1 MSFDRTIAGIDS
13 IKQQGSISV
22 DEVYDIIV
30 CVLEDAYEIGG
41 TEGIAELPVN
51 DEELYARKM
60 NRIASAL
67 SNSFEEKRASLQAL
81 RENLKERCNAHNETI
96 LSIQS
101 ELADVNTD
109 ILKASEVKTELEQQQ
124 RKLHAERGHL
134 LTIDEENEKLKEEI
148 ERLSD
153 PNLDKMA
160 IENESLKSEVSKR
173 REKESELQTE
183 KKKLATLVDEIAAR
197 ISNLNSEIDSLKNEE
212 DRQRGIEG
220 ETKEIKSGYE
230 KGIER
235 IKERIEE
242 LKEWIKNVSSTQ
254 GKFNEEKTE
263 LQNRVN
269 ILVSVWNKLTKNE
282 QGARILARE
291 EYAEIPKWFNKK
303 VDEINKLIT
312 EIQLRIKVLI
322 EESEK
327 LTK

>member
-13 IKQQGSISV
+13 IKQKGTISV

-41 TEGIAELPVN
+41 TDGIAELPVN

-67 SNSFEEKRASLQAL
+67 SNSFEETKDSLQVL
-81 RENLKERCNAHNETI
+81 RENLKERCNTHNETI

-101 ELADVNTD
+101 ELAEVNTD
-109 ILKASEVKTELEQQQ
+109 ILTATEVQLALEQQQ
-124 RKLHAERGHL
+124 RKLQEERGHL
-134 LTIDEENEKLKEEI
+134 LTIAEDNEKLKKEI

-160 IENESLKSEVSKR
+160 DENETLKMETSQR
-173 REKESELQTE
+173 QEKEAELQKE
-183 KKKLATLVDEIAAR
+183 KNKLAALVDEITAR
-197 ISNLNSEIDSLKNEE
+197 VSLLNSEISELMKEE
-212 DRQRGIEG
+212 ARQRGIEE
-220 ETKEIKSGYE
+220 ETKEIRRGYE
-230 KGIER
+230 IGIDK
-235 IKERIEE
+235 IKEKNEE

-254 GKFNEEKTE
+254 GKLNEEKIE

-269 ILVSVWNKLTKNE
+269 ILVSVWNKLSKNE
-282 QGARILARE
+282 QGARILAKE
-291 EYAEIPKWFNKK
+291 EYAEIPKWFDKK
-303 VDEINKLIT
+303 YEDINKSII
-312 EIQLRIKVLI
+312 EIQARIRALI